1 MHQFDMLVD
10 NSAYHTYINAIKRGG
25 EAQVGASVYE
35 YRVHSLIID

>member
-1 MHQFDMLVD
+1 MLVD

-35 YRVHSLIID
+35 YNRVQQLIID